1 MKTALITLVAAMAIA
16 PAALC
21 AQPQLTPEQFVAQ
34 ASEAGAAEVALGKV
48 AAQKGST
55 PEVRAYGQRMVTDH
69 SRSGVELEQ
78 LAGRKGLPVTKVPNA
93 AHAKVLEDLN
103 GRSGKDFDA
112 AYAKQMVKDHDQAVA
127 LFDSASAL
135 ADQELAIF
143 ASRTLPVLKEHQQ
156 QAGHLDGKH

>member
-1 MKTALITLVAAMAIA
+1 MKTALITLMASLAFAA
-16 PAALC
+16 AASG
-21 AQPQLTPEQFVAQ
+21 AQQQMTPEQFVAR

-55 PEVRAYGQRMVTDH
+55 AEVRAYGQRMVTDH

-93 AHAKVLEDLN
+93 ANSSLLEDLS

-112 AYAKQMVKDHDQAVA
+112 AYAKQMVKDHDAAVA
-127 LFDSASAL
+127 LFTSASTL
-135 ADQELAIF
+135 SDQELAAF
-143 ASRTLPVLKEHQQ
+143 ASRTLPVLREHQQ